1 MPLLTQLLRQHRTLF
16 ITMLLLTLLSGLL
29 SILLLAYIN
38 QRLLQAEGGDG
49 VLLFFIGLLLL
60 YLISSTLGQ
69 VLLSTLGHR
78 LVYQM
83 QTRLL
88 KQILDTPWMQIQQT
102 GHAKIL
108 ASLSNDI
115 RTLSISFTRLPELLQ
130 GVLFV
135 ACCSLYILWLS
146 PKLFAVVAALMLLMI
161 AFSHVLVR
169 GHYRHFHLMRQ
180 SEDNLYNHYQTGLN
194 GHKELSLNR
203 YRAERF
209 FHEEFSN
216 EAALKR
222 DHHIRADVYHVF
234 AVNWGN
240 SVMLAAV
247 GIIFYLAAYRGW
259 ASLNEAAVIAMTV
272 LLMRGPLTAA
282 IGALPTV
289 LQSRIAMQAL
299 QQLELSDAQSGFHD
313 AQTLPQNWQQIR
325 LDNVSYHYPSQAGQV
340 FALQPT
346 SLTIQRGET
355 IFLIGANGSGKSTL
369 SMVLAGLYTPQSGRI
384 FVDNIEITEANRSAY
399 RQLFA
404 SVFTDFHLFE
414 KLVGDKGEDVSAELI
429 AEWLGRLKMDEKVK
443 IEQSRILNSKLSQGQ
458 KKRLGLLAAAL
469 ENRSML
475 ILDEWAADQDPQF
488 RRVFYE
494 TLLPLLQQQGCTV
507 FAISHDDKYF
517 HHAERIISMKHGL
530 LSEYGAEEAVRVADE
545 HSR

>member
-1 MPLLTQLLRQHRTLF
+1 MPLLRQLLHQHRTLF
-16 ITMLLLTLLSGLL
+16 TTMLLLTLLSGLL
-29 SILLLAYIN
+29 SIALLSYIN
-38 QRLLQAEGGDG
+38 QNLLHAVGGENT
-49 VLLFFIGLLLL
+49 LLFFIGLLAV
-60 YLISSTLGQ
+60 YLISSTAGQ
-69 VLLSTLGHR
+69 ILLSTIGHR

-83 QTRLL
+83 QIRLL

-115 RTLSISFTRLPELLQ
+115 RSISIAFTRLPELLQ

-146 PKLFAVVAALMLLMI
+146 PRLFAVVACLMLLMI
-161 AFSHVLVR
+161 ALSHLLVR
-169 GHYRHFHLMRQ
+169 GHYRHFHLMRR
-180 SEDNLYNHYQTGLN
+180 SEDTLYEHYQTGLN

-209 FHEEFSN
+209 YHEDFSS

-247 GIIFYLAAYRGW
+247 GIIFYLAAYQGW

-282 IGALPTV
+282 IGALPAI
-289 LQSRIAMQAL
+289 LQSRIAVQAL
-299 QQLELSDAQSGFHD
+299 EQLDLNEAQHGFHD
-313 AQTLPQNWQQIR
+313 DAALPADWQQIR
-325 LDNVSYHYPSQAGQV
+325 LENVSYHYPSQAGQI

-346 SLTIQRGET
+346 SLNIRRGET
-355 IFLIGANGSGKSTL
+355 LFLIGANGSGKSTL
-369 SMVLAGLYTPQSGRI
+369 CMLLAGLYTPSEGRI
-384 FVDNIEITEANRSAY
+384 FVDNIEITEHNRRAY

-404 SVFTDFHLFE
+404 SVFTDFHLFDQLMDGFGRE
-414 KLVGDKGEDVSAELI
+414 VAGEWIANWLSHLQLADKA
-429 AEWLGRLKMDEKVK
+429 K
-443 IEQSRILNSKLSQGQ
+443 IEQGKLLNKRLSQGQ
-458 KKRLGLLAAAL
+458 KKRLALLLAAA
-469 ENRSML
+469 EQRSIL
-475 ILDEWAADQDPQF
+475 LLDEWAADQDPEF
-488 RRVFYE
+488 RALFYQE
-494 TLLPLLQQQGCTV
+494 LLPLLKQQGHTV

-517 HHAERIISMKHGL
+517 HHADRILAMKQGC
-530 LSEYGAEEAVRVADE
+530 LSEQAN
-545 HSR
+545 

>member
-16 ITMLLLTLLSGLL
+16 TAMLLLTLLSGLFSIGLL
-29 SILLLAYIN
+29 SYIN

-69 VLLSTLGHR
+69 ILLSTIGHR

-115 RTLSISFTRLPELLQ
+115 RTISIAFTRLPELLQ
-130 GVLFV
+130 GLLFA

-146 PKLFAVVAALMLLMI
+146 PKLFAVVAVLMLLMTVS
-161 AFSHVLVR
+161 SHALVR
-169 GHYRHFHLMRQ
+169 GHYRHFHLMRR
-180 SEDNLYNHYQTGLN
+180 SEDNLYGHYQTGLD

-234 AVNWGN
+234 AVNWSN

-247 GIIFYLAAYRGW
+247 GIIFYLAAYRNW
-259 ASLNEAAVIAMTV
+259 ASLNEAAIIAMTV
-272 LLMRGPLTAA
+272 LLMRGPLTVA
-282 IGALPTV
+282 IGALPAV
-289 LQSRIAMQAL
+289 LQSRIAVQAL
-299 QQLELSDAQSGFHD
+299 ERLELSWAQPGFHD
-313 AQTLPQNWQQIR
+313 ETALPADWQCIR
-325 LDNVSYHYPSQAGQV
+325 LENVSYHYPSQAGQV
-340 FALQPT
+340 FALHPT
-346 SLTIQRGET
+346 SLAIKRGET
-355 IFLIGANGSGKSTL
+355 IFMIGANGSGKSTL
-369 SMVLAGLYTPQSGRI
+369 CMLLAGLYTPASGKI
-384 FVDNIEITEANRSAY
+384 WVDDIEINDHNRQAY

-404 SVFTDFHLFE
+404 SVFTDFHLFDQLMDGFGRE
-414 KLVGDKGEDVSAELI
+414 VAEQWI
-429 AEWLGRLKMDEKVK
+429 ADWLSYLQLAGKAK
-443 IEQSRILNSKLSQGQ
+443 IEQGKLLNKRLSQGQ
-458 KKRLGLLAAAL
+458 KKRLALLLAAA
-469 ENRSML
+469 EQRSIL
-475 ILDEWAADQDPQF
+475 LLDEWAADQDPEF
-488 RRVFYE
+488 RALFYQE
-494 TLLPLLQQQGCTV
+494 LLPLLKQQGHTV

-517 HHAERIISMKHGL
+517 HHADRILSMNQGC
-530 LSEYGAEEAVRVADE
+530 LSEQTD
-545 HSR
+545 

>member
-369 SMVLAGLYTPQSGRI
+369 CMLLAGLYTPSSGKI
-384 FVDNIEITEANRSAY
+384 WVDDIEIGEHNRHAY

-404 SVFTDFHLFE
+404 SVFTDFHLFDQLMDGFGGE
-414 KLVGDKGEDVSAELI
+414 VAEQWIADWLSHLQLADKA
-429 AEWLGRLKMDEKVK
+429 K
-443 IEQSRILNSKLSQGQ
+443 IEQGKLLNKRLSQGQ
-458 KKRLGLLAAAL
+458 KKRLALLLAAA
-469 ENRSML
+469 EQRSIL
-475 ILDEWAADQDPQF
+475 LLDEWAADQDPEF
-488 RRVFYE
+488 RALFYQE
-494 TLLPLLQQQGCTV
+494 LLPLLKQQGHTV

-517 HHAERIISMKHGL
+517 QHADRLLAMQQGC
-530 LSEYGAEEAVRVADE
+530 LSEKKITQ
-545 HSR
+545 

>member
-369 SMVLAGLYTPQSGRI
+369 CMLLAGLYTPSSGKLW
-384 FVDNIEITEANRSAY
+384 VDDIEIGEHNRHAY

-404 SVFTDFHLFE
+404 SVFTDFHLFSQ
-414 KLVGDKGEDVSAELI
+414 LLGGDGALADADLVSAWVAHLH
-429 AEWLGRLKMDEKVK
+429 LQDK
-443 IEQSRILNSKLSQGQ
+443 IHIENSHIQNTALSQGQ
-458 KKRLGLLAAAL
+458 KKRLGLLLAAV
-469 ENRSML
+469 EQRPVL
-475 ILDEWAADQDPQF
+475 ILDEWAADQDPHF
-488 RRVFYE
+488 RKVFYE
-494 TLLPLLQQQGCTV
+494 QLLPVLKAQGHTI

-517 HHAERIISMKHGL
+517 HHADRIIQMHNGK
-530 LSEYGAEEAVRVADE
+530 LSDFDTANA
-545 HSR
+545 HKSF